1 MELFKLQEAIKTK
14 NVPHLLIFMG
24 TEYEISKLYLRQ
36 IQKITKREIFVIPNA
51 SNILSRNKVVSITNT
66 DNLYVCRYDKDI
78 LTNEKLWE
86 RMENL
91 GDVMLILQFHALDK
105 RSKFYKRF
113 EEYIVDFCEQDDNTL
128 SIMLTPVCRLNDNNK
143 KHLMTG
149 CSNNYGR
156 CLLEI
161 DKINTYAKIHNIS
174 VDVAYEELT
183 KQKVIHR
190 DVELQLQEFMQMIMT
205 RDTKVF
211 SYLQTIKDN
220 NSTMVVIAWL
230 YNAVRNQLIV
240 ETLNRPATANTGLN
254 YYFIKECL
262 GRKNYYSQNELLNAL
277 SLIRETE
284 QGIKLGTME
293 EQNALE
299 YLLVQIV

>member
-1 MELFKLQEAIKTK
+1 MELFKLQEAIKTR
-14 NVPHLLIFMG
+14 NIPNLLIFTG

-66 DNLYVCRYDKDI
+66 DNIYVCRYDKDI

-91 GDVMLILQFHALDK
+91 GDVRLVLQFQTLDK

-113 EEYIVDFCEQDDNTL
+113 EEHIVDFSEQDDNTL
-128 SIMLTPVCRLNDNNK
+128 SIMLTPVCKLNDNNK
-143 KHLMTG
+143 KHLMAG

-156 CLLEI
+156 CLLEL
-161 DKINTYAKIHNIS
+161 DKINTYAKIHDIS
-174 VDVAYEELT
+174 VDAAYEELT

-205 RDTKVF
+205 RDKNVF
-211 SYLQTIKDN
+211 SYLQTIKDG

-240 ETLNRPATANTGLN
+240 ETLNRPTTANTGLN
-254 YYFIKECL
+254 YFFIKECL
-262 GRKNYYSQNELLNAL
+262 SRKNYYSQDELLRAM
-277 SLIRETE
+277 SLVRDTE
-284 QGIKLGTME
+284 QGIKLGTIE

-299 YLLVQIV
+299 YLLVQII